1 MEGVIRFNRVT
12 GDEDGTYVCTA
23 ENIAGRVT
31 AQAVLRIQ
39 GAPTLRILQSNP
51 FRVRPN
57 EQIRLEC
64 VAEGE
69 PKPNVIWRKHQQPY
83 TGFAQTIPVTE
94 IEGKAILEIPS
105 VSASDSGIY
114 ICTSTSPLGT
124 TEERIQLIVEDDSAG
139 IVVPDVVVEDR
150 VVTVAAGNRAELR
163 CFVRGT
169 ERDVELRWIRSGNLT
184 LPTSSRVENGIL
196 YIDDVK
202 PQDSGDYQCLGVVDG
217 KTVLF
222 QARARLAVV
231 GKLIES
237 AVIVILLSSLIII
250 LLALLTARYLGKR

>member
-1 MEGVIRFNRVT
+1 MDGVIRFNRVT

-39 GAPTLRILQSNP
+39 GAPTVRILQSNP

-57 EQIRLEC
+57 ERIRLEC

-69 PKPNVIWRKHQQPY
+69 PKPNVVWRKHQQPY

-139 IVVPDVVVEDR
+139 IVVPDIVVEDR

-169 ERDVELRWIRSGNLT
+169 ERPVELRWIRSGNLT

-217 KTVLF
+217 KNVLF
-222 QARARLAVV
+222 EARARLAVV